1 VLLSTDCRNTFALI
15 TKHMGEKEKLF
26 AFCIV
31 DPSPENNKEEFLTCV
46 SKAICANMCRT
57 DYVSIADHHFAFQS
71 VLRSN
76 IKFHYGCSVEC
87 DVWMGVG
94 TF

>member
-1 VLLSTDCRNTFALI
+1 
-15 TKHMGEKEKLF
+15 MGEKEKLY

-57 DYVSIADHHFAFQS
+57 DYVSNKACFDKHFDWFLN
-71 VLRSN
+71 VL
-76 IKFHYGCSVEC
+76 KAE
-87 DVWMGVG
+87 W
-94 TF
+94 